1 MPLAQYPLAL
11 RLRII
16 APRLFAMDAASMAAF
31 QKMFDNQAD
40 KAEKVAQK
48 HADEAKKNAE
58 ENNAYLGSRMDE
70 FSTRLNELEEKRA
83 KEMADLRTELRS
95 EFMEKIVE
103 LTSQLAAIK
112 VDVDARS
119 KDPMVDC
126 DPWQGAAAMLGHGN
140 GGGNDSKRRKF
151 EAGSSSREDPRNQRN
166 PLRLH
171 IKGFHRA
178 VPPAVHRKM
187 WSDIATELGP
197 CVKGARPR
205 IGRLDYKFQ
214 VDFTCEAQA
223 LTVLELIN
231 NLDKTWI
238 DPKDDSVKSTI
249 RAQTD
254 KSQNA
259 KKMNKIYG
267 EMRKMMESH
276 ILNQQMDPKV
286 YAIRTSGPQGP
297 LYVEFGEDDGI
308 DICKV
313 IKNQATGE
321 VTFKVNPEAL
331 EPLKIN
337 EETLKNMYTQAN
349 EMASRWE

>member
-1 MPLAQYPLAL
+1 MTAL
-11 RLRII
+11 
-16 APRLFAMDAASMAAF
+16 
-31 QKMFDNQAD
+31 QKMLDNQSD
-40 KAEKVAQK
+40 KTEKMAQK
-48 HADEAKKNAE
+48 HADEAKKNTE
-58 ENNAYLGSRMDE
+58 ELGSRVGE
-70 FSTRLNELEEKRA
+70 LCTRINELEETRV

-95 EFMEKIVE
+95 EFLGKIEELASKIAAMQVE
-103 LTSQLAAIK
+103 
-112 VDVDARS
+112 VDAKP
-119 KDPMVDC
+119 KDPLVDC
-126 DPWQGAAAMLGHGN
+126 DPWQGAAAAAMLGQSNNVGHDN
-140 GGGNDSKRRKF
+140 KRRKF
-151 EAGSSSREDPRNQRN
+151 EADSSREDPRNQRN

-171 IKGFHRA
+171 IKGFHRP
-178 VPPAVHRKM
+178 VPPAVHRKI
-187 WSDIATELGP
+187 WGDIAYELGP

-231 NLDKTWI
+231 NMDKTWV
-238 DPKDDSVKSTI
+238 DPKDDSLKSTI

-276 ILNQQMDPKV
+276 ILQKQMDPKV

-308 DICKV
+308 EICKV
-313 IKNQATGE
+313 LRNQASGE

-331 EPLKIN
+331 APLQIT
-337 EETLKNMYTQAN
+337 EEAIKHMYSQAN

>member
-1 MPLAQYPLAL
+1 MPLAQYPLDL
-11 RLRII
+11 RFRNLT
-16 APRLFAMDAASMAAF
+16 PRLSAMDAAQMAAL
-31 QKMFDNQAD
+31 QKMFDSQAD
-40 KAEKVAQK
+40 KAEKVAKK
-48 HADEAKKNAE
+48 HADESNAMIS
-58 ENNAYLGSRMDE
+58 ARMDE
-70 FSTRLNELEEKRA
+70 FSNRLNEIEEKRV
-83 KEMADLRTELRS
+83 KEMSDLRTELRS
-95 EFMEKIVE
+95 ELMQKISE
-103 LTSQLAAIK
+103 LSAQMAAIK
-112 VDVDARS
+112 VEAEAKTKGKD
-119 KDPMVDC
+119 DPMVDC
-126 DPWQGAAAMLGHGN
+126 DPWQGAAAMLAN
-140 GGGNDSKRRKF
+140 AGGGDSKRRKF
-151 EAGSSSREDPRNQRN
+151 EAASSSKDDPRNQRN

-187 WSDIATELGP
+187 WSDIAMELGP

-308 DICKV
+308 EICKV
-313 IKNQATGE
+313 LKNQASGE

-331 EPLKIN
+331 APLQIT
-337 EETLKNMYTQAN
+337 EEAIKHMYSQAN